1 MDRTRI
7 SLRCPKAVDAH
18 GWVAAGEMKPDY
30 RARLGYPRRQAV
42 RYNVK
47 ESYDMVAQFVMGF
60 NVSEIAA
67 YHERTENGVYV
78 QLEHLGA
85 FKT

>member
-1 MDRTRI
+1 
-7 SLRCPKAVDAH
+7 
-18 GWVAAGEMKPDY
+18 
-30 RARLGYPRRQAV
+30 
-42 RYNVK
+42 
-47 ESYDMVAQFVMGF
+47 MVAQFVMGF